1 MPARRSLRAL
11 LSLIVA
17 LACLTSLSS
26 GTITQACT
34 RAVYLGPNN
43 SVIVA
48 RSMDWAEDP
57 GSEIW
62 CLPRG
67 MARSGATGPGTLQW
81 TSTYGS
87 VIVSFYGI
95 ATVDGI
101 NEKGLVANTL
111 YLVESDY
118 GKAVAGRP
126 TISIACW
133 AQYLLDT
140 FATVDEAVTALAKEP
155 FTVVAPMLPNG
166 VPGVGHM
173 AISDPSG
180 DSAILEYVKGKLV
193 IHHGRQYQVMTNSP
207 TFDEQLALNGY
218 WEQIGGLT
226 MLPGTN
232 RASDRFVRASFY
244 IKSLPQV
251 DDRARAIASVFS
263 TIRAVSVPLGFTT
276 ADKPNISSTIW
287 RTVYDQK
294 EKIMHFDSATS
305 LNVFWIPLVGLDF
318 RAGQAVKKLKLIGG
332 ETYSGDAS
340 ASLTPERPFS
350 FLLAKPE

>member
-1 MPARRSLRAL
+1 MPARRSLFAL

-26 GTITQACT
+26 GTTAKACT
-34 RAVYLGPNN
+34 RAVYLGPDN

-57 GSEIW
+57 GSEVW

-101 NEKGLVANTL
+101 NEKGLVANAL

-140 FATVDEAVTALAKEP
+140 FATVDEAVAALAKEP

-166 VPGVGHM
+166 VPGVGHI

-232 RASDRFVRASFY
+232 RVE
-244 IKSLPQV
+244 
-251 DDRARAIASVFS
+251 DRARAIASVFS
-263 TIRAVSVPLGFTT
+263 TIRAVSVPLGFSTP
-276 ADKPNISSTIW
+276 DKPNIASTIW

-294 EKIMHFDSATS
+294 DKVMYFDSATRP
-305 LNVFWIPLVGLDF
+305 NVFWIPLAGLDF
-318 RAGQAVKKLKLIGG
+318 AAGQPVKKLKLLGG

-340 ASLTPERPFS
+340 ASLTPEKPFAFLPARP
-350 FLLAKPE
+350 E